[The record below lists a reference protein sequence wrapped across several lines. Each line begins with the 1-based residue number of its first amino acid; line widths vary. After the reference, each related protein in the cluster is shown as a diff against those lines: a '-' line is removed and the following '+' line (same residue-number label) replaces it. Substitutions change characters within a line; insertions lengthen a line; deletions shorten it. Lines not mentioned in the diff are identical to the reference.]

1 MNQAKIYLP
10 GLNGIRAIAAIGVV
24 VSHITR
30 RGMDFGLNPYLFGS
44 DNGDTVGWDLA
55 EFGVTMFFALS
66 GFLVTYLLLFEKEQG
81 TISIAKFY
89 ARRALRIWP
98 LYYLYILA
106 CILVWYLF
114 SISLQSD
121 SFWFYIFFSAN
132 VPFILSTTMP
142 FLIHYWS
149 LGVEEQ
155 FYFFWPWLVKWSK
168 KKLVRT
174 IIILIV
180 LMVGMKL
187 FLHFFYPNSLLE
199 KIIHVTRFHC
209 MLAGALTATW
219 YYNKNELF
227 IRTTTN
233 KILQLISW
241 VGFGII
247 ALNKFHFASVLDN
260 ELCAIITC
268 IIIVGQIES
277 KGIIN
282 LENKFFD
289 LVGKWSYGIYVIHP
303 IIIFLFSTFLKN
315 STPYLF
321 LNYLIVYG
329 AIFGATLL
337 LAGLS
342 YRFYER
348 PFLRLKI
355 RRFTVVQSSNSR
367 SEMN

>member
-1 MNQAKIYLP
+1 
-10 GLNGIRAIAAIGVV
+10 
-24 VSHITR
+24 
-30 RGMDFGLNPYLFGS
+30 
-44 DNGDTVGWDLA
+44 
-55 EFGVTMFFALS
+55 
-66 GFLVTYLLLFEKEQG
+66 
-81 TISIAKFY
+81 
-89 ARRALRIWP
+89 
-98 LYYLYILA
+98 
-106 CILVWYLF
+106 
-114 SISLQSD
+114 
-121 SFWFYIFFSAN
+121 
-132 VPFILSTTMP
+132 
-142 FLIHYWS
+142 
-149 LGVEEQ
+149 
-155 FYFFWPWLVKWSK
+155 
-168 KKLVRT
+168 
-174 IIILIV
+174 
-180 LMVGMKL
+180 
-187 FLHFFYPNSLLE
+187 
-199 KIIHVTRFHC
+199 